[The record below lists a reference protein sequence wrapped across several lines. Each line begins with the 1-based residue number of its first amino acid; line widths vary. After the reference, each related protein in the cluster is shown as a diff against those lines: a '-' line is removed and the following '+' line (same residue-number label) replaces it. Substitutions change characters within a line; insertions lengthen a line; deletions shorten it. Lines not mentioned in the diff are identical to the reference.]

1 MEPKKKN
8 PKQIQKLAWAKS
20 LKGKSTCSST
30 EVASL
35 SKIANKPR
43 RSAQVSE
50 PSDNERTNTTIEVFK
65 KTKLKVLKK
74 LRHHIDIEDFEPLPE
89 QGKRLL
95 RDNRY

>member
-1 MEPKKKN
+1 M
-8 PKQIQKLAWAKS
+8 S
-20 LKGKSTCSST
+20 GKSTCSGT
-30 EVASL
+30 EVASF
-35 SKIANKPR
+35 SKTTNKPR

-50 PSDNERTNTTIEVFK
+50 PSDNERTNTTVEVFK

-74 LRHHIDIEDFEPLPE
+74 LRSHIDIEEFEPLPE

>member
-1 MEPKKKN
+1 M
-8 PKQIQKLAWAKS
+8 ID
-20 LKGKSTCSST
+20 KSTCSST
-30 EVASL
+30 ELKSL
-35 SKIANKPR
+35 SKTVNKPQ

-50 PSDNERTNTTIEVFK
+50 PSDNERTNTTVKVFN

-74 LRHHIDIEDFEPLPE
+74 LGTHIDIEEFEPLPE